1 MAPTNTT
8 REAKLT
14 EVFEA
19 ITQGKKQIQASN
31 DAKNFLEGFI
41 ILCQKKSASFAVEII
56 ISRGETAL
64 DALRSAVRSSLSHAF
79 LSSSTLPFI
88 AELAAPDVESLSSGD
103 FLRRIILEIV
113 CPPTF
118 WNGLVSTHAVGQ
130 LSETSIETFAWLCLQ
145 VLNIRRDNGELSHH
159 IDDIES
165 IVINRS
171 FDRAASHKTRVY
183 HCRIKKIL
191 ASLRSNSPAQGPK
204 GSTPGGRHDNDFA
217 DFREISL
224 LPTNDELLSKER
236 PFLPRLE
243 DVFQSPHVCSEM
255 YLDWMFRLLREEM
268 LAELRDDLKLAR
280 SDKKNRKPLILT
292 DLYYVGYSSGT
303 QGRAKPRSSLCSIFV
318 SSEGGLK
325 FLADMGSSKAQTYLK
340 ENKRFLRHQ
349 SLAVL
354 YRGTDVVSFGSLIRQ
369 EGELSKNP
377 PILTIQFEEATA
389 FKKSMQYLMGPERSE
404 LRLIFV
410 NTPMFAFEP
419 ILKRLQQMRELRLD
433 THLLNPKDAGITL
446 ELPAKLQE
454 YITQWKCALESGKS
468 VKIPTRSTKK
478 PIEVCDAQLESLIN
492 GLTNPVALIQGP
504 PGTGKSFIGA
514 LIALILLE
522 NTDFKILLLS
532 YTNHAVDQFLEDL
545 FEIGVES
552 DKIVRLGSRNSPATE
567 QVKLDEYLKDRKYLK
582 TTAEWEIIN
591 DLNRELSELR
601 EKIADAAETL
611 QRRPTPQEIIDYLE
625 FSELSDDSG
634 LWEAF
639 QVPEEEDGFVMAM
652 GNQKVMTPERLYST
666 WRNDISSRN
675 YASLMKT
682 MSCRAGSVWG
692 LSHEKRCQ
700 LHARWEHC
708 VRDEQITT
716 IFELAKQQN
725 ELYRQTMN
733 VLNESKRRVLSEKRV
748 IACTTTAAAKY
759 ESIIGAAKPDVVILE
774 ESGQI
779 LEAHTVTAFG
789 ATTQQAILIGDHRQ
803 LPPKV
808 NNYALTK
815 EKGDGYD
822 LNVSMFERL
831 IRHGHDF
838 TTLSRQHRSHP
849 DISSFAKMLAYESLE
864 DVEQTRARE
873 QIRGLETRVAYVH
886 HEQPED
892 AVKGALDRQDPTSKA
907 TKANTF
913 EAQMVLKMVKYLGQQ
928 GYGTENMVILTPYLG
943 QLYLLREFLKK
954 DNDPCLNDL
963 DSGELVRAGLMTS
976 AAAQLKKKTI
986 RLATIGMCY
995 FVSQLPKL
1003 Y

>member
-1 MAPTNTT
+1 MAI
-8 REAKLT
+8 
-14 EVFEA
+14 FHA
-19 ITQGKKQIQASN
+19 ITEGKMRIQASN
-31 DAKNFLEGFI
+31 DAKNFLDGFT
-41 ILCQKKSASFAVEII
+41 ILCQKKSSSFAVEIV

-64 DALRSAVRSSLSHAF
+64 DAVRAAVRNSLSHVF

-88 AELAAPDVESLSSGD
+88 AQLAAPDVETLSSGD
-103 FLRRIILEIV
+103 FLSRIILEIV
-113 CPPTF
+113 YPPTF
-118 WNGLVSTHAVGQ
+118 WNGLVSTHAAGQ

-145 VLNIRRDNGELSHH
+145 VINIRRDDGELSHH
-159 IDDIES
+159 IDNIEG
-165 IVINRS
+165 IVLNGS

-191 ASLRSNSPAQGPK
+191 ASLRSNGPTQGPG

-243 DVFQSPHVCSEM
+243 DVFQSPNVCSEM

-268 LAELRDDLKLAR
+268 LAELRDDLKLAQ
-280 SDKKNRKPLILT
+280 DDEKKTKPLILT
-292 DLYYVGYSSGT
+292 DLYYAGYNSGT
-303 QGRAKPRSSLCSIFV
+303 QGKAQLRSSLCSIYV
-318 SSEGGLK
+318 SSEGGLE
-325 FLADMGSSKAQTYLK
+325 FLTNMESSKARKYLK
-340 ENKRFLRHQ
+340 ENPRYLRHQ

-354 YRGTDVVSFGSLIRQ
+354 YRGMDVVSFGSLIRK
-369 EGELSKNP
+369 EDDLIKHP

-389 FKKSMQYLMGPERSE
+389 FRKSMQCLMGPERSE

-410 NTPMFAFEP
+410 NTAMFAFEP
-419 ILKRLQQMRELRLD
+419 ILKRLQQMRELPLD
-433 THLLNPKDAGITL
+433 THLLTPKDAGNTL
-446 ELPAKLQE
+446 ELPANLHE
-454 YITQWKCALESGKS
+454 YIAQWKSALQNGKS
-468 VKIPTRSTKK
+468 VKIPTKSTKK
-478 PIEVCDAQLESLIN
+478 SIEVRDAQLESLIN

-522 NTDFKILLLS
+522 HTDFRILLLS
-532 YTNHAVDQFLEDL
+532 YTNHAVDQFVEDL

-552 DKIVRLGSRNSPATE
+552 DVIVRLGSKSTQATE
-567 QVKLDEYLKDRKYLK
+567 RVKLDKYLKDRKYFN
-582 TTAEWEIIN
+582 TRVEWDIIN
-591 DLNRELSELR
+591 DLNLEQSELR
-601 EKIADAAETL
+601 EKVSDAAEIL
-611 QRRPTPQEIIDYLE
+611 QRRPTPKEIIDYLE
-625 FSELSDDSG
+625 FSQSSDDDG
-634 LWEAF
+634 LWDAF
-639 QVPEEEDGFVMAM
+639 QVPEEEEGFVMAM
-652 GNQKVMTPERLYST
+652 GNQKAMTPERLYLT
-666 WRNDISSRN
+666 WRNGVSSQI
-675 YASLMKT
+675 YASLMQT
-682 MSCRAGSVWG
+682 MSCRARSIWDF
-692 LSHEKRCQ
+692 SYEKRCQ
-700 LHARWEHC
+700 LHARWEHS

-716 IFELAKQQN
+716 IFELVKQQN
-725 ELYRQTMN
+725 ELHRQTMN
-733 VLNESKRRVLSEKRV
+733 ALNESKRRVLSGKRV
-748 IACTTTAAAKY
+748 IACTTTAAAMY
-759 ESIIGAAKPDVVILE
+759 ESIIGTAKPDVVILE

-789 ATTQQAILIGDHRQ
+789 STTQQAILIGDHRQ

-849 DISSFAKMLAYESLE
+849 DISSFAKMLAYDSLE

-886 HEQPED
+886 HEHPEN
-892 AVKGALDRQDPTSKA
+892 ALKGALDRQDPTSKA
-907 TKANTF
+907 TRANTF

-928 GYGTENMVILTPYLG
+928 GYGTGNMVILTPYLG
-943 QLYLLREFLKK
+943 QLYLLQELLKV

-963 DSGELVRAGLMTS
+963 DSGELVRAGMMTS
-976 AAAQLKKKTI
+976 AAAKLKKKPI
-986 RLATIGMCY
+986 RLATIGTCY
-995 FVSQLPKL
+995 FVSQPRKL